1 MRGGESRDRRG
12 GEEEEKRE
20 EEAAQRASGVV
31 GGPGRVGRRW
41 GRDGRL
47 GFSVANGLL
56 GCIGLS

>member
-1 MRGGESRDRRG
+1 VGLW
-12 GEEEEKRE
+12 
-20 EEAAQRASGVV
+20 
-31 GGPGRVGRRW
+31 GGPGGVGRRW